1 MQISTLVRRFI
12 VIFLSYLFACE
23 LSFTSCDIDAV
34 AFLTIGT
41 VVIHPLLTL
50 ISNADLQWCIYG
62 R

>member
-1 MQISTLVRRFI
+1 MQISTSVRRFI
-12 VIFLSYLFACE
+12 LIFLSYLSACE
-23 LSFTSCDIDAV
+23 LSFTFCYIDAV

-50 ISNADLQWCIYG
+50 ISYSNLQWCIYG